1 MSDLRELTR
10 AEACIHA
17 ANAERRA
24 AAAESAKARKEWRL
38 IARQW
43 QSIIDKLE
51 RKSPPKPRLRTRANT

>member
-1 MSDLRELTR
+1 MSDLLELTR

-24 AAAESAKARKEWRL
+24 AAAKTTIARKEWRL

-43 QSIIDKLE
+43 QAIINNLE
-51 RKSPPKPRLRTRANT
+51 PMSPPKRPTAS